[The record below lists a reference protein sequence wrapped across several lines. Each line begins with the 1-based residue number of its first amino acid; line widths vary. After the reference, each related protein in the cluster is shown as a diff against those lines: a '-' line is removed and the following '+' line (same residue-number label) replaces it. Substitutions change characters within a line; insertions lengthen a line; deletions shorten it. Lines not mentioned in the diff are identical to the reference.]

1 MGSRVDHDP
10 STDLLAPGQVAALFD
25 VTPKTISRWEAAGIL
40 PGERTEGGHRRFPAP
55 AVYELLAF
63 LEGVGEV

>member
-1 MGSRVDHDP
+1 MGSGVDP
-10 STDLLAPGQVAALFD
+10 NEATELLAPGQVAALFG
-25 VTPKTISRWEAAGIL
+25 VTPKTIARWEEAGIL

-63 LEGVGEV
+63 LEEVGEV